1 MEGKH
6 LWASQE
12 DAVAF
17 GRVVQERLDPAEF
30 HVLEVRFAA
39 VAHVACYNEKQDGIG
54 PAYFANEGTLELVAE
69 IREVMT
75 VSARDPEYQT

>member
-6 LWASQE
+6 LWGSQE

-17 GRVVQERLDPAEF
+17 GRVVQARLDPAEF
-30 HVLEVRFAA
+30 HVLEVSFGAA
-39 VAHVACYNEKQDGIG
+39 AQVACYNEKQDAIG
-54 PAYFANEGTLELVAE
+54 PAYFANEETLKLVAE

-75 VSARDPEYQT
+75 VSAQDPEHEA